1 MGKIHFK
8 DDVKVATWKAIEEA
22 HDCADVATDL
32 LRIQN
37 TIVYGTDEEAMR
49 LDLEL
54 WKKYPIINAMLQIAN
69 SLPVQPSQC
78 AAAAA
83 GESPS
88 KANLRQ
94 DYYGILCHIA
104 VKKGIKK
111 SIEDC
116 IDYIE
121 FFSIM
126 QTKNVRMKW
135 SAANNGVH
143 RSQGSSTI

>member
-8 DDVKVATWKAIEEA
+8 DDVKVATWKAINEA

-37 TIVYGTDEEAMR
+37 TIAYGTDEEAMH

-54 WKKYPIINAMLQIAN
+54 RRKYPIIDAMLQIAN
-69 SLPVQPSQC
+69 SLPMQPSQRT
-78 AAAAA
+78 ATVS

-88 KANLRQ
+88 KANLWQ
-94 DYYGILCHIA
+94 DYYGILCDTA
-104 VKKGIKK
+104 VKKNIKK

-116 IDYIE
+116 IDHVEGY
-121 FFSIM
+121 
-126 QTKNVRMKW
+126 
-135 SAANNGVH
+135 
-143 RSQGSSTI
+143 

>member
-32 LRIQN
+32 LRIQR
-37 TIVYGTDEEAMR
+37 TIAIGTDEDALH

-54 WKKYPIINAMLQIAN
+54 RRKYPVIDTMLQIAN
-69 SLPVQPSQC
+69 ALPVQPSQC

-88 KANLRQ
+88 KANLWQ

-116 IDYIE
+116 IDHV
-121 FFSIM
+121 S
-126 QTKNVRMKW
+126 K
-135 SAANNGVH
+135 S
-143 RSQGSSTI
+143 

>member
-8 DDVKVATWKAIEEA
+8 DDVKVATWKAINEA
-22 HDCADVATDL
+22 HDCADVANDL
-32 LRIQN
+32 IRIQR
-37 TIVYGTDEEAMR
+37 IIAIGTDEDALH

-54 WKKYPIINAMLQIAN
+54 RRKYPVIDTMLQIAN

-116 IDYIE
+116 IDHV
-121 FFSIM
+121 S
-126 QTKNVRMKW
+126 K
-135 SAANNGVH
+135 S
-143 RSQGSSTI
+143 

>member
-1 MGKIHFK
+1 
-8 DDVKVATWKAIEEA
+8 
-22 HDCADVATDL
+22 
-32 LRIQN
+32 
-37 TIVYGTDEEAMR
+37 
-49 LDLEL
+49 
-54 WKKYPIINAMLQIAN
+54 MLQIAN

-88 KANLRQ
+88 KANLWQ

-116 IDYIE
+116 IDHV
-121 FFSIM
+121 S
-126 QTKNVRMKW
+126 K
-135 SAANNGVH
+135 S
-143 RSQGSSTI
+143 

>member
-37 TIVYGTDEEAMR
+37 TIVYETDEEAMR

-116 IDYIE
+116 IDHV
-121 FFSIM
+121 S
-126 QTKNVRMKW
+126 K
-135 SAANNGVH
+135 S
-143 RSQGSSTI
+143 

>member
-8 DDVKVATWKAIEEA
+8 ADMENATLKVIKDA
-22 HDCADVATDL
+22 HDCAEVANDL

-37 TIVYGTDEEAMR
+37 TIAYGTDEEAMR

-54 WKKYPIINAMLQIAN
+54 WKKYPTINAMLQIAN

-104 VKKGIKK
+104 VKKRIKE

-116 IDYIE
+116 IDH
-121 FFSIM
+121 
-126 QTKNVRMKW
+126 V
-135 SAANNGVH
+135 
-143 RSQGSSTI
+143 SQS

>member
-54 WKKYPIINAMLQIAN
+54 WKKYPIINANVLPQMP
-69 SLPVQPSQC
+69 SLPANPYCAPS
-78 AAAAA
+78 
-83 GESPS
+83 ESAEVPDS
-88 KANLRQ
+88 MH
-94 DYYGILCHIA
+94 G
-104 VKKGIKK
+104 
-111 SIEDC
+111 
-116 IDYIE
+116 
-121 FFSIM
+121 FSCSLFGYPEASP
-126 QTKNVRMKW
+126 VLPHRM
-135 SAANNGVH
+135 
-143 RSQGSSTI
+143 

>member
-8 DDVKVATWKAIEEA
+8 DEMEVATWKTIKET
-22 HDCADVATDL
+22 HDCVDVATDL

-37 TIVYGTDEEAMR
+37 TIAYGTDEEAMR

-54 WKKYPIINAMLQIAN
+54 WEKYPAINAMLQIAN
-69 SLPVQPSQC
+69 SLPIQPSQC
-78 AAAAA
+78 ASAA

-94 DYYGILCHIA
+94 DYYGILCDTA
-104 VKKGIKK
+104 VKKNIKK

-116 IDYIE
+116 IDHIE
-121 FFSIM
+121 
-126 QTKNVRMKW
+126 
-135 SAANNGVH
+135 G
-143 RSQGSSTI
+143 